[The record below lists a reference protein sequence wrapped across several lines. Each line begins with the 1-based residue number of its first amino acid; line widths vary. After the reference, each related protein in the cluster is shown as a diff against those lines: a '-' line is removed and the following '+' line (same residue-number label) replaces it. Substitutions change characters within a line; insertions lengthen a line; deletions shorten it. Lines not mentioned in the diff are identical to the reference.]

1 MLGTGS
7 DPQIQIPASLLCNL
21 GPSLFTYENLTYGLT
36 GSAAAC
42 LVVIN
47 QFAREKKK
55 TLVSPAFELQLACRP
70 LAPSQGREFLFLLL
84 FGLNLQAQF
93 AF

>member
-21 GPSLFTYENLTYGLT
+21 GPSLFTYENRTYGLT

-47 QFAREKKK
+47 QFAKEKKK
-55 TLVSPAFELQLACRP
+55 PLSLQPLSYNLHAGPWPHHKGVSSCFFYFLV
-70 LAPSQGREFLFLLL
+70 
-84 FGLNLQAQF
+84 
-93 AF
+93 